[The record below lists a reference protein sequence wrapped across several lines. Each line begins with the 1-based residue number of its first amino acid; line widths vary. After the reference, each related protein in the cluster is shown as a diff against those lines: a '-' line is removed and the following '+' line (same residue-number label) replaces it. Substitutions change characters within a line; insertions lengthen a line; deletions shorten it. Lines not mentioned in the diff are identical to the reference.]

1 MTRSIQSIAT
11 LATACALSLAAAAP
25 SFAQGGPDYSKV
37 EIKTTQLAP
46 DFWTLEGAGG
56 TISVLAGPD
65 GILLVDSQFAP
76 LTDKLVAAIRRVSDK
91 PIRFLVDTH
100 VHPDHTGGNANFAKL
115 GATIFARDQLR
126 WRLAHPAPAA
136 DGTPGKPAPEEAL
149 PVVTYNAPLSI
160 HIDNEDVGLLPVE
173 AAHTDGDTVI
183 SFPHHDILSVGD
195 IFRSVGYPYA
205 DLANGGSLAGLLEG
219 LSEVVDRAG
228 PSTKIIPGHGPI
240 VDRNAVL
247 AQRDLIITVRGRV
260 QKLVDQGMTLEQV
273 IAAHPTADLDARVRQ
288 PAAGAPSS
296 RDGFVTWVY
305 KEVVANR

>member
-1 MTRSIQSIAT
+1 M
-11 LATACALSLAAAAP
+11 
-25 SFAQGGPDYSKV
+25 
-37 EIKTTQLAP
+37 
-46 DFWTLEGAGG
+46 
-56 TISVLAGPD
+56 
-65 GILLVDSQFAP
+65 
-76 LTDKLVAAIRRVSDK
+76 
-91 PIRFLVDTH
+91 
-100 VHPDHTGGNANFAKL
+100 
-115 GATIFARDQLR
+115 
-126 WRLAHPAPAA
+126 
-136 DGTPGKPAPEEAL
+136 
-149 PVVTYNAPLSI
+149 
-160 HIDNEDVGLLPVE
+160 
-173 AAHTDGDTVI
+173 
-183 SFPHHDILSVGD
+183 GD